1 MASQPE
7 PNSPGQLQ
15 RKAFD
20 AVAGALPFVLDWSR
34 VTVEPGLS
42 YTRSPIKA
50 HDYAAGIM
58 AAYGCV
64 VERLGVMRG
73 LAAQRMT
80 LNRRRCGLLLNSG
93 QMQFLNGYGMLMDTW
108 PIGPDNGTY
117 RTKDG
122 RYITIIGLHPHLRDG
137 LLDYFRCQNSAK
149 AIQASAEK
157 KDARQIE
164 DELAVLNLP
173 AGIVRTAQEWRS
185 HPQGAATVK
194 RSMVD
199 LEHSGNAHGRKLG
212 KAKHRPL
219 EGVRVV
225 ELANLV
231 AGPTIGRL
239 LAEQGAEV
247 IKIQPPIADLVMALW
262 LDTGWGKKTMLLD
275 IKSRFG
281 KHRLAALLAGA
292 DVLISSQRR
301 GALDHIGFDRASLQA
316 LNPNLV
322 YTSVAY
328 CAAGTPWQGRRGFE
342 QIAQSVSGMMDA
354 NSDGLPDPTVIS
366 VLLNDYLTGYIGAI
380 GTIAALSEREVKGG
394 FWNVE
399 AALSRCATMATEF
412 VQPREA
418 EQYAPLTMRDM
429 MEHGVDQPSP
439 HGTFTR
445 LAPAVAFSHTPS
457 MLHGAPGIPNS
468 HPDTIGW
475 TGTTG
480 DAPPE
485 VPHYSSRLARE
496 GGLRNLISSHGI
508 EDRGDGGGGLSLASR
523 RLMEFVIASRA

>member
-1 MASQPE
+1 MMPE
-7 PNSPGQLQ
+7 QLQ
-15 RKAFD
+15 RKAFN
-20 AVAGALPFVLDWSR
+20 AVADALPFAVDWR
-34 VTVEPGLS
+34 KVTVEPGLS

-73 LAAQRMT
+73 LPAQTMT
-80 LNRRRCGLLLNSG
+80 LSRRRCGLLLNSG
-93 QMQFLNGYGMLMDTW
+93 QMQFLNGYGTLMDTW

-122 RYITIIGLHPHLRDG
+122 HYVTIIGLHPHLRDG
-137 LLDYFRCQNSAK
+137 LLEYFQCQNSAK
-149 AIQASAEK
+149 AIQASVEK
-157 KDARQIE
+157 TDAQQIE

-173 AGIVRTAQEWRS
+173 CGIVRTPQEWRS
-185 HPQGAATVK
+185 HPQGEATVR
-194 RSMVD
+194 RSMLD
-199 LEHSGNAHGRKLG
+199 LGYSGNAHTRKLG

-219 EGVRVV
+219 EGVRVI
-225 ELANLV
+225 EMANLV

-247 IKIQPPIADLVMALW
+247 IKIQPPIADIVMALW
-262 LDTGWGKKTMLLD
+262 LDVGWGKKTILLD
-275 IKSRFG
+275 IKSHYG
-281 KHRLAALLAGA
+281 KQRLTELLAGA
-292 DVLISSQRR
+292 DVLVSSQRR
-301 GALDHIGFDRASLQA
+301 GALDHIGFDDASLQA
-316 LNPNLV
+316 INPNLI

-328 CAAGTPWQGRRGFE
+328 CAASTPWQSRRGYE

-366 VLLNDYLTGYIGAI
+366 VLLNDYLTGYLGTI
-380 GTIAALSEREVKGG
+380 GTIAALSEREEKGG
-394 FWNVE
+394 FWRVE

-412 VQPREA
+412 VQPRDA
-418 EQYAPLTMRDM
+418 EQYAPFTVHDM
-429 MEHGVDQPSP
+429 VEHGVDQPTP

-445 LAPAVAFSHTPS
+445 LASAVAFSHTRS
-457 MLHGAPGIPNS
+457 MLHLAPGLPNS
-468 HPDTIGW
+468 HLDTIGW
-475 TGTTG
+475 TEATG
-480 DAPPE
+480 DALPD
-485 VPHYSSRLARE
+485 VPHYKSRLARE

-523 RLMEFVIASRA
+523 KLMEYVMASRA